1 MDPRADGLDPAI
13 FGDHDKHLLAEGT
26 HHRLHH
32 KLGAHPVRSPEPGYL
47 FRVWAP
53 SASWIAVV
61 GDFNDWNPHA
71 HAMGRIEGTGVFER
85 FVPGVERGQRYKFHI
100 VSGHGGAVDKMD
112 PVGIFNEGAPG
123 AASVAWDLDYV
134 WNDAAWMARRGLL
147 VKPDSPISIYEVHL
161 GSWRRREDGSFLPY
175 AEAAPKL
182 AEYVKELGFTHV
194 ELLPV
199 SEHPFYPSWGY
210 QTTGYF
216 AATSRYG
223 TPQELMMLIDTMHQ
237 AGIGVVLDWVPGHF
251 PTDAAALARFDGTHV
266 YEHAD
271 PRQGLHPEWGSAIFN
286 YGRHEVRSF
295 LHSNAVFWL
304 EKYHID
310 GLRVDAVASMLYLDY
325 GRKEGEWV
333 PNQYGGRENLE
344 AVDFLRRFNHVVH
357 DEYPDVVT
365 FAEES
370 TAWPGVTA
378 PVEHGG
384 LGFDYKWDLGWMHDT
399 LKYMSLDPVMRKG
412 SHDKLTFRGL
422 YAWSE
427 RYVLPLSHDEVV
439 HGKGSLLRKMPGDEW
454 QRFANL
460 RLLLAKMYADPGKKL
475 LFMGAEL
482 ATWNEWWHDEGLA
495 WSLLDL
501 DRHAGVQRLVRDL
514 NHAYREHA
522 ALYQQDT
529 QPEGFQWVDHHDVGQ
544 SIISYLRYGAR
555 GEVVLAVLNHTPV
568 PRHDYWVG
576 VPTAGTWKTILNT
589 DWQKYGGSGVDNPV
603 HIQTLDQGASGRP
616 HALSLTLPPLGALLL
631 RGPDPA

>member
-1 MDPRADGLDPAI
+1 
-13 FGDHDKHLLAEGT
+13 
-26 HHRLHH
+26 
-32 KLGAHPVRSPEPGYL
+32 VRQPEPGYL

-53 SASWIAVV
+53 SAADIHVI
-61 GDFNDWNPHA
+61 GDFNGWNRHA
-71 HAMGRIEGTGVFER
+71 HALVRLPGTGVFER
-85 FVPGVERGQRYKFHI
+85 FVPGVQRGHKYKFFI
-100 VSGHGGAVDKMD
+100 SSGFGPATEKTD
-112 PVGIFNEGAPG
+112 PFGIFSEPAPG
-123 AASVAWDLDYV
+123 SASIAWDLEYAWSDQ
-134 WNDAAWMARRGLL
+134 AWMAQRGDTGGHR
-147 VKPDSPISIYEVHL
+147 VPVSIYEVHL
-161 GSWRRREDGSFLPY
+161 GSWRRRPDGTFLSY
-175 AEAAPKL
+175 ADAAPRL
-182 AEYVKELGFTHV
+182 AQYVQELGFTHV
-194 ELLPV
+194 ELLPLT
-199 SEHPFYPSWGY
+199 EHPFYPSWGY

-223 TPQELMMLIDTMHQ
+223 TPQELMFLIDTLHK
-237 AGIGVVLDWVPGHF
+237 ANIGVILDWVPGHF
-251 PTDAAALARFDGTHV
+251 PTDANALARFDGTHLF
-266 YEHAD
+266 EHAD

-304 EKYHID
+304 DKFHID

-325 GRKEGEWV
+325 GREGGDWI
-333 PNQYGGRENLE
+333 PNAYGGRENLE
-344 AVDFLRRFNHVVH
+344 AVDFLKRFNQVVH
-357 DEYPDVVT
+357 DEFPDVVT

-422 YAWSE
+422 YAWNE

-439 HGKGSLLRKMPGDEW
+439 HGKGSLLRKMSGDEW

-495 WSLLDL
+495 WPLLDYDL
-501 DRHAGVQRLVRDL
+501 HAGVQRLVRDL
-514 NHAYREHA
+514 NRVYREESP
-522 ALYQQDT
+522 LYELDT
-529 QPEGFQWVDHHDVGQ
+529 FPEGFEWVDHSDVEQ
-544 SIISYLRYGAR
+544 SVTSFLRLDGHGGA
-555 GEVVLAVLNHTPV
+555 VIAAFNHTPV

-576 VPTAGTWKTILNT
+576 VPTPGPWTALLNT
-589 DWQKYGGSGVDNPV
+589 DALIYGGSGVDNPPELEA
-603 HIQTLDQGASGRP
+603 LDQGASGRP
-616 HALSLTLPPLGALLL
+616 HALSLTLPPLGAVWY
-631 RGPDPA
+631 RGPAPEAG